1 MKLNQIFTAITV
13 FVFLVSA
20 SVSQQ
25 EAIAQESPTPEQQA
39 LIALEKATE
48 AMGAP
53 IKFDGYISQWTL
65 LRRYQKEEA
74 ALQEKLTEWQD
85 NRLDLSE
92 RVVEAEKLIE
102 DWRKKVE
109 ELRELLSQGADPDM
123 GEVLYSLITDSWL
136 DGAEGLE
143 EAANK
148 MEMAIKESDTDASR
162 VPDCRVRVETSPSD
176 NPDPAFM
183 TCLREVMESC
193 IKNGIPRGGVR
204 TVRVGDEFHFYST
217 C

>member
-1 MKLNQIFTAITV
+1 MKLNRTFTAIAV
-13 FVFLVSA
+13 FVFLVST

-48 AMGAP
+48 ALDAP
-53 IKFDGYISQWTL
+53 IKFDGYISQWNMAKM
-65 LRRYQKEEA
+65 YWDEDE

-109 ELRELLSQGADPDM
+109 ELRELLSEGADPDM
-123 GEVLYSLITDSWL
+123 GEVWYSIITDSWL

-148 MEMAIKESDTDASR
+148 MEMAIKESDTDASATT
-162 VPDCRVRVETSPSD
+162 E
-176 NPDPAFM
+176 
-183 TCLREVMESC
+183 E
-193 IKNGIPRGGVR
+193 
-204 TVRVGDEFHFYST
+204 
-217 C
+217 